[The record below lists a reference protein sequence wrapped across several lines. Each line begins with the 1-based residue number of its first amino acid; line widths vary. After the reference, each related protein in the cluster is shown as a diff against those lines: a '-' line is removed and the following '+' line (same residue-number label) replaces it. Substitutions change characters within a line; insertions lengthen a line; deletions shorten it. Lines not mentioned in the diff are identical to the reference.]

1 MIATSSS
8 RQLRTALAMMVPLLI
23 WGCMPVQ
30 GPPATSVSATA
41 TAPVGQQIVAM
52 RRLTEAQY
60 RNAIADI
67 FGPDIQVAGRFEPI
81 VRPAHQLIATGA
93 TSASIS
99 PAGLEQFDAMARAIA
114 GQVFDPA
121 HRAAF
126 VPCAPRDETQ
136 PDEACARATLTP
148 IGRYLFRRPMTPDE
162 QSAFVNMASAATK
175 QAGSFHGGLELA
187 LGAMLVSPDFLYVVE
202 TAEPDPDR
210 PGQLRLD
217 NYSRAARLS
226 FLLWN
231 TTPDQ
236 ALLTAAERGKLVDP
250 DQMQAIAATMVK
262 SPRLED
268 GVRAF
273 FSDMLMFEK
282 FDDIAK
288 DPVVYPRFNAD
299 VAKAL
304 PEQMLRML
312 VDELVTRNG
321 DYREVFTT
329 RRTFV
334 NRALGPIYNVPV
346 ASRTGWQA
354 IELAPDD
361 DRAGLISQAGF
372 LALYAHSGRSSP
384 TLRGRAIR
392 ERLLCQPVP
401 DPPGNVNFAVVQ
413 DTSNKEFR
421 TARARLNA
429 HANDPSCSSCH
440 RITDPIGLPLERFDG
455 IGAYRPQENGVDIDR
470 SGSFEGTALMGA
482 SGLGMLL
489 SVNPATTEC
498 VASRALEYATGRPT
512 DDEAD
517 MVAKVEKGF
526 SADGYRFSALL
537 LRIATLP
544 ETYQVTSAPLGAPS
558 KVAMALI
565 SQSPI
570 PGATR

>member
-1 MIATSSS
+1 MFAAASPV
-8 RQLRTALAMMVPLLI
+8 LRLRLALAVMTPLLT
-23 WGCMPVQ
+23 WSCMPVQ
-30 GPPATSVSATA
+30 GGPVAGVASSAA
-41 TAPVGQQIVAM
+41 PAPVGHQIVAM

-60 RNAIADI
+60 RNAVADI

-93 TSASIS
+93 ASASIS
-99 PAGLEQFDAMARAIA
+99 PAGLEQFDAMARGVAR
-114 GQVFDPA
+114 QVFDA
-121 HRAAF
+121 KHRAAF
-126 VPCAPRDETQ
+126 MPCTPKDAAL
-136 PDEACARATLTP
+136 PDEGCARATLTP
-148 IGRYLFRRPMTPDE
+148 IGRYLFRRPMTAEE
-162 QSAFVNMASAATK
+162 QIAVAGMAGAAARTS
-175 QAGSFHGGLELA
+175 GSFYTGLQLA
-187 LGAMLVSPDFLYVVE
+187 LGAMLTAPDFLYVIE

-217 NYSRAARLS
+217 NYSRASRLS

-231 TTPDQ
+231 TTPSA
-236 ALLTAAERGKLVDP
+236 ALLTAAERGRLVDP
-250 DQMQAIAATMVK
+250 DQIQVIAEDMVK

-282 FDDIAK
+282 FDDLAK
-288 DPVVYPRFNAD
+288 DPVVYPRFNAE

-321 DYREVFTT
+321 DYREIFTT

-334 NRALGPIYNVPV
+334 NRALGPVYDVPV
-346 ASRTGWQA
+346 ASRTGWEP
-354 IELAPDD
+354 IEFAPDD
-361 DRAGLISQAGF
+361 DRAGILSQGGF
-372 LALYAHSGRSSP
+372 LALYSHSGRSSP

-413 DTSNKEFR
+413 DTTNKEFR
-421 TARARLNA
+421 TARARLSA

-455 IGAYRPQENGVDIDR
+455 IGAYRAQENGVDIDR
-470 SGSFEGTALMGA
+470 SGTFEGKALMGA

-489 SVNPATTEC
+489 SANPATTEC
-498 VASRALEYATGRPT
+498 VTSRALEYATGRST
-512 DDEAD
+512 EDED
-517 MVAKVEKGF
+517 KVLAKLEQGF
-526 SADGYRFSALL
+526 SSDGYRFSALL

-544 ETYQVTSAPLGAPS
+544 EAYQVRAAPLGAPS
-558 KVAMALI
+558 KVAL
-565 SQSPI
+565 SSI